1 MMRERS
7 KVPDEAAVELGIRG
21 ERVPVGS
28 HVAYIWEN
36 DDEFREA
43 VGVLR
48 AGLRSGD
55 HLVVFGHDEAN
66 ARVLHVLVESGVDVE
81 GLRSEGRLDVLG
93 PAASGEET
101 LAGIGRSFEAA
112 VEQGA
117 PMIRLLG
124 NIGWGRD
131 SWPDTKDLMRF
142 EAQVTGAAA
151 SFPCLVVCMYDV
163 RSLPAD
169 VLLHGAFQTHPLTFC
184 GNLVRENPFHCSLD
198 EFLERMESR

>member
-1 MMRERS
+1 MIDAE
-7 KVPDEAAVELGIRG
+7 AVELGIRG

-28 HVAYIWEN
+28 HVAYMWEN
-36 DDEFREA
+36 QEEFLEA
-43 VGVLR
+43 IGVLE
-48 AGLRSGD
+48 AGLRSKD

-66 ARVLHVLVESGVDVE
+66 ARVLDALVEGGADVE
-81 GLRSEGRLDVLG
+81 RLREERRLDVLG
-93 PAASGEET
+93 PGSSGEET

-112 VEQGA
+112 VEGGA

-131 SWPDTKDLMRF
+131 AWPDTKELMRF
-142 EAQVTGAAA
+142 EARVTEAAA

-184 GNLVRENPFHCSLD
+184 GNLVRENPFHCSLN
-198 EFLERMESR
+198 EFLERVDAL